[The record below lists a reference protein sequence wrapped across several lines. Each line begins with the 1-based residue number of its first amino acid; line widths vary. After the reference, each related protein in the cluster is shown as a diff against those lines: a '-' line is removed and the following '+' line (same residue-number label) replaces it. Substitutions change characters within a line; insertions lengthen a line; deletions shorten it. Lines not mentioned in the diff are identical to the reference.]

1 MCDLPIYRK
10 YFRLRG
16 KPPSLEID
24 DTFYINWFGQ
34 SKSANVI
41 EFEGLKRGNLLKW
54 YPSENKASIRDLDNR
69 EILRTTS
76 GLFGK
81 RSWTEVNGTTQPRN
95 DQDMIFTQATKIKH
109 SHYTSF
115 YIKECPCFALKQEL
129 FFSFQCDPK
138 TQFTCNDGQ
147 CIPISGRCNRNTD
160 CADESDEYLCV
171 LAPVDTNTYK
181 QNRPPRH
188 IEHGRLPVRVYQLHS
203 LRLLGL
209 TKLT

>member
-1 MCDLPIYRK
+1 MNNVYFRGAMCDLPMYRK

-16 KPPSLEID
+16 KPPSLDID

-109 SHYTSF
+109 SLHFTS
-115 YIKECPCFALKQEL
+115 K
-129 FFSFQCDPK
+129 
-138 TQFTCNDGQ
+138 N
-147 CIPISGRCNRNTD
+147 
-160 CADESDEYLCV
+160 V
-171 LAPVDTNTYK
+171 HV
-181 QNRPPRH
+181 
-188 IEHGRLPVRVYQLHS
+188 LHS
-203 LRLLGL
+203 NKNYFSHFSVILKHSSPAMTANVFLFLDVATVTLIVRMNLMNICVF
-209 TKLT
+209 